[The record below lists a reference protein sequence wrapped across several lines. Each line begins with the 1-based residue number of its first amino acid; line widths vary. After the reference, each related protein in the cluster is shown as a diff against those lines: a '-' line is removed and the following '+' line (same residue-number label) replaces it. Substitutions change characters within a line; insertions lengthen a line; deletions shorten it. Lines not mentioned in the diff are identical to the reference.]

1 MFSRRSALFS
11 FTSRLLDLIL
21 LTLAFPIAYWIRT
34 HVLIQLP
41 SSWLERPEIYPFRDY
56 WPLYLGSVG
65 IWFVAGYALNI
76 YQDMVLRTPRQLA
89 WDVVKL
95 VGVSLVALNAGLY
108 LFRASYISRSFVLTI
123 AAVDFLLLL
132 VCRWVSFSG
141 KVWLYNKMGARHYCL
156 IVGTGN
162 AARELSALIEQSEV
176 FGLRLVGFVHV
187 PPDAPI
193 SPPGLGKQHS
203 VFSLDEVL
211 DVLQNQVVDE
221 VLFAVSKEQLEPL
234 EPLIVRCH
242 EERIRTRVDLG
253 FLPRSF
259 SHVHVERLGH
269 IPLLSLGAAPHDEFL
284 LFAKRVVDFVVSAV
298 ALVLLSP
305 LLLLLTLLVR
315 LSSPGPVI
323 YKQIRCGLNGRRFTF
338 YKFRSMIENADA
350 LRPYLQFLNELDGA
364 AFKISEDPRCTPVGR
379 WLRRY
384 SLDELPQFW
393 NVLCGDMSLV
403 GPRPPLP
410 EEVEKYETWQR
421 CRLRMRPGL
430 TCLWATE
437 GRSQLSF
444 DQWMK
449 FDLLYIDNWSL
460 WLDAK
465 ILVKSIPHVFLGRG
479 AS

>member
-1 MFSRRSALFS
+1 MFAKQSAVSS
-11 FTSRLLDLIL
+11 FTSRLLDLVL
-21 LTLAFPIAYWIRT
+21 LSLAFPIAYLIRT

-41 SSWLERPEIYPFRDY
+41 HSWLENPLVYPFRAY
-56 WPLYLGSVG
+56 WPLHLGSLG

-76 YQDMVLRTPRQLA
+76 YRDMELRTHRQQA
-89 WDVVKL
+89 WDVLKL
-95 VGVSLVALNAGLY
+95 VGVSLVALNAALY
-108 LFRASYISRSFVLTI
+108 LFRGSYISRSYVLTI
-123 AAVDFLLLL
+123 AAVDFFLLLASRL
-132 VCRWVSFSG
+132 LSLSG
-141 KVWLYNKMGARHYCL
+141 RVWLRNEMRFRHYCL

-162 AARELSALIEQSEV
+162 AARELAALIEESEV
-176 FGLRLVGFVHV
+176 LGLRLVGFVHL

-193 SPPGLGKQHS
+193 SPPGLRQQYG
-203 VFSLDEVL
+203 VFSLDEVFG
-211 DVLQNQVVDE
+211 VLQNQVVDE
-221 VLFAVSKEQLEPL
+221 VLFAVSKEKLEPL

-253 FLPRSF
+253 FLPRTF
-259 SHVHVERLGH
+259 SHVHLEKLGH

-284 LFAKRVVDFVVSAV
+284 LFAKRVVDVVLSAIAV
-298 ALVLLSP
+298 VLLSP
-305 LLLLLTLLVR
+305 LLLLVTLLVR
-315 LSSPGPVI
+315 LTSPGPVI
-323 YKQIRCGLNGRRFTF
+323 YKQTRCGLNGRRFTC
-338 YKFRSMIENADA
+338 YKFRSMIANADT
-350 LRPYLQFLNELDGA
+350 LRPHIESLNELDGA

-379 WLRRY
+379 WLRTY

-393 NVLCGDMSLV
+393 NILRGDMSLV

-437 GRSQLSF
+437 GRNQLSF

-465 ILVKSIPHVFLGRG
+465 ILVKSIPQVVLGRG

>member
-21 LTLAFPIAYWIRT
+21 LTLAFPIAYWIRA
-34 HVLIQLP
+34 HALIQLP
-41 SSWLERPEIYPFRDY
+41 SSWLERLEIYPFREY
-56 WPLYLGSVG
+56 WPLYLGSLG
-65 IWFVAGYALNI
+65 IWLVTGYALNI
-76 YQDMVLRTPRQLA
+76 YRDMVLRTPRQLA

-132 VCRWVSFSG
+132 VSRWLSFSG
-141 KVWLYNKMGARHYCL
+141 KVWLYNEMGARHYCL
-156 IVGTGN
+156 IAGTGS
-162 AARELSALIEQSEV
+162 AARELAALIEESEV

-193 SPPGLGKQHS
+193 SPPGLRQQYQ

-211 DVLQNQVVDE
+211 GALQNHVVDE

-253 FLPRSF
+253 FLPRTF
-259 SHVHVERLGH
+259 SHVHVEKLGH

-284 LFAKRVVDFVVSAV
+284 LFAKRAVDVVVSAL
-298 ALVLLSP
+298 ALALLSP
-305 LLLLLTLLVR
+305 LLLLVALLVR
-315 LSSPGPVI
+315 LTSPGPVI

-338 YKFRSMIENADA
+338 YKFRSMIANADA
-350 LRPYLQFLNELDGA
+350 LRPHLECLNELDGA

-379 WLRRY
+379 WLRRF

-393 NVLCGDMSLV
+393 NVLRGDMSLV

-437 GRSQLSF
+437 GRSELSF

-465 ILVKSIPHVFLGRG
+465 ILVKSIPHVFSGRG